1 MSQRANRHQR
11 RPSQSLFVSP
21 DYLLAPLS
29 DDAAAA
35 DKVADAA
42 AAAAAAVS
50 GQAMPPQPITPPLPP
65 TPKAAE
71 TKEVPATDN
80 QKTADAAN

>member
-42 AAAAAAVS
+42 AAAAAVS
-50 GQAMPPQPITPPLPP
+50 GHAMPPQPVTPPLPP
-65 TPKAAE
+65 TPKATE
-71 TKEVPATDN
+71 TKEVPAMDN

>member
-1 MSQRANRHQR
+1 MSQRTNRHQR
-11 RPSQSLFVSP
+11 RPSQSLFLSP

-35 DKVADAA
+35 DKVAAPAA
-42 AAAAAAVS
+42 AS
-50 GQAMPPQPITPPLPP
+50 GQAPPPQMTTPPLPP

-71 TKEVPATDN
+71 TKEVSTEEKTRTTDVDN
-80 QKTADAAN
+80 

>member
-11 RPSQSLFVSP
+11 RPSQSLFMSP

-42 AAAAAAVS
+42 AAVS
-50 GQAMPPQPITPPLPP
+50 GHAMPPQPVTPPLPP

-71 TKEVPATDN
+71 TKEVPAMDN

>member
-11 RPSQSLFVSP
+11 RPSQSLFMSP

-42 AAAAAAVS
+42 AAAVS
-50 GQAMPPQPITPPLPP
+50 GHAMPPQPVTPPLPP

-71 TKEVPATDN
+71 TKEVPAMDN